1 MALPEIIIGEVN
13 TTNMNENQDAELTRT
28 WSTYL
33 NKINNV
39 EQVNQTN
46 NNNKRHIEL
55 NEYAILKYKA
65 QTIVLKKI
73 IIICCIALIG
83 SYVYYLNFIT
93 KTFYN
98 IYLGIVFGVGVI
110 IVMYDLYDIFMRS
123 SYNFNEY
130 DYEFIYTPPNIHN
143 TGTNYNTIQLSNLPT
158 TCK

>member
-1 MALPEIIIGEVN
+1 MALPEKIMGEYNSTNINEKNDVENTII
-13 TTNMNENQDAELTRT
+13 

-39 EQVNQTN
+39 DQVNQTN

-55 NEYAILKYKA
+55 NEYAISKYKA
-65 QTIVLKKI
+65 QTLLLKKI

-83 SYVYYLNFIT
+83 SYVFYLNFIS
-93 KTFYN
+93 KTFYT
-98 IYLGIVFGVGVI
+98 IYLGIVFGIGLI
-110 IVMYDLYDIFMRS
+110 IVMYDLFDIFMRS

-130 DYEFIYTPPNIHN
+130 DFEFIYKPPSIQNI
-143 TGTNYNTIQLSNLPT
+143 GKNYNTIQLSNLPT